1 MSLVK
6 QYYRPQA
13 MGVGK
18 SYMVNGTHI
27 AGFLPTVT
35 GTMTITDVDGTV
47 HVSALPVTAGV
58 YVQIPLLFNTP
69 MGGTV
74 ALTTAAGTLFI

>member
-13 MGVGK
+13 IGAGA
-18 SYMVNGTHI
+18 SYKVNGIHI

-47 HVSALPVTAGV
+47 HVSALPVTAGI
-58 YVQIPLLFNTP
+58 YVQIPLLFNTTN
-69 MGGTV
+69 GGTV
-74 ALTTAAGTLFI
+74 ALTAAAGTLFI